1 MQHFR
6 RPIAYLERS
15 DFADN
20 GDLIAARGKPVFV
33 MIQGSYCGACTNA
46 KPTFQQLADEG
57 AITCMTVQVDGE
69 RQSEKDINVILDNIY
84 PNLTGIPGF
93 ILYVDSSTRVPYT
106 GGRSV
111 EEMKQF
117 VQQVIDKKTR

>member
-15 DFADN
+15 DFSDN
-20 GDLIAARGKPVFV
+20 GDLIGVAGGKPVFV
-33 MIQGSYCGACTNA
+33 MIQGSYCGACTQA
-46 KPTFQQLADEG
+46 KPAFQQLANEG
-57 AITCMTVQVDGE
+57 AITCMTIQLDGE
-69 RQSEKDINVILDNIY
+69 RQSEKDIQGVLNNIY
-84 PNLTGIPGF
+84 PNLMGVPSY
-93 ILYVDSSTRVPYT
+93 ILYVDSSTKIPYT

-117 VQQVIDKKTR
+117 VQQTLDKSR